1 MANSDADQLHRE
13 TSLSKMGILNF
24 DSNQLYM
31 FSRAPDM
38 LHRMTILVAKMMH
51 DGCFDAHSV
60 VNEELVYDFKKD
72 KRFSLLHS
80 ANPNVNSE
88 EYRKQHALY
97 ITMLEQFNR
106 EGYNLKDG
114 DALPKAYTAR
124 ESASI
129 KSFADMC
136 FGHYDKNT
144 QIYNPRGHL
153 LLQKPQ
159 KPLCHS
165 LSHPLLYHVFRTAQA
180 HIRLFLQVHT

>member
-13 TSLSKMGILNF
+13 MSLSKMGILNF

-106 EGYNLKDG
+106 EGYNLKMEMLYLKLIQQENLL
-114 DALPKAYTAR
+114 AL
-124 ESASI
+124 
-129 KSFADMC
+129 
-136 FGHYDKNT
+136 N
-144 QIYNPRGHL
+144 HL
-153 LLQKPQ
+153 LICVLDIMIKIL
-159 KPLCHS
+159 KC
-165 LSHPLLYHVFRTAQA
+165 
-180 HIRLFLQVHT
+180 